1 MYASGCRGVNEIR
14 HLTVVCTAFFRSGVP
29 CGLPR
34 RTRRDTH
41 RTLFLKNKSRNG
53 KPGGGKSRGAPP
65 KGARPQRTPQFGRR
79 GGARPQRGAGGEEKV
94 VEGVVSANRAGFGF
108 VKVLGMDASVFLP
121 PREMSKLMHGD
132 RVRVTAEQGVD
143 QRWSGRVEKVLERG
157 IEAFLG
163 TVEIHGRNASVRSAD
178 RRLPL
183 FCHVSPDQLGG
194 ARNGDWVIARI
205 LKYPEDGSAGTAR
218 VVTLLDPE
226 KPVTLA
232 TEAAIAKYDLPTAFS
247 AAAQREA
254 EAHGREVDVNESAR
268 RVDLRG
274 LPLVTIDGEDAKD
287 FDDAVYAEATA
298 TGWRLIV
305 AIADVSYYVREG
317 GELDA
322 EAKARG
328 TSVYF
333 PTRVVPMLPH
343 VLSDKLC
350 SLEPHVD
357 RLCLVADMQLSKSG
371 QLKASTFY
379 PAVMRSAAR
388 LTYNLAYEA
397 LFEGRPD
404 ARRRIGP
411 LVDRLL
417 PLLDV
422 YRALSQARHKRG
434 ALDFDAPEA
443 KFAVDEAEHLRAI
456 KLDPRND
463 AHRLIEECMVMA
475 NVATARLLG
484 DRGTPTLF
492 RVHGEPDAKK
502 VDNLITTLRALGVQA
517 EMPEEIT
524 PRDLQKI
531 APRVKDAA
539 ARPFIESLVI
549 RSMMQAIYQPE
560 NIGHFGL
567 ALTHYAHFTS
577 PIRRYP
583 DLVVHRTIKSILS
596 NKDASARSYS
606 HDELV
611 DTGAQLTE
619 LEKRATEAD
628 RFVDSYLKCVYLR
641 DRIGQTFEGLIT
653 AVVEFGCFV
662 QIIEA
667 SVDGLL
673 HMDNL
678 RDDEYVQ
685 EEDGYGW
692 HGLRTKRRLR
702 LGTHVK
708 VIVTAVNPVEG
719 LIDLELVNDPPL
731 KPAGRRSRGGGAE

>member
-1 MYASGCRGVNEIR
+1 M
-14 HLTVVCTAFFRSGVP
+14 
-29 CGLPR
+29 
-34 RTRRDTH
+34 
-41 RTLFLKNKSRNG
+41 
-53 KPGGGKSRGAPP
+53 
-65 KGARPQRTPQFGRR
+65 
-79 GGARPQRGAGGEEKV
+79 
-94 VEGVVSANRAGFGF
+94 EGVVSANRAGFGF
-108 VKVLGMDASVFLP
+108 VKVLGMEASVFLP

-132 RVRVTAEQGVD
+132 RVRVTAEQGSD
-143 QRWSGRVEKVLERG
+143 QRWSGRVEQVLERG

-178 RRLPL
+178 RRLSL
-183 FCHVSPDQLGG
+183 FCHVAPENLLG
-194 ARNGDWVIARI
+194 ARHGDWVIARI
-205 LKYPEDGSAGTAR
+205 LKYPQDGGAGTAR
-218 VVTLLDPE
+218 IQKLLDPE

-232 TEAAIAKYDLPTAFS
+232 TEAAIARFDLPCEFT

-254 EAHGREVDVNESAR
+254 ESHGREVDPNESAR
-268 RVDLRG
+268 RVDLRA

-287 FDDAVYAEATA
+287 FDDAVFAEATA
-298 TGWRLIV
+298 NGWRLVV

-317 GELDA
+317 AELDA
-322 EAKARG
+322 EARARG

-379 PAVMRSAAR
+379 PAVMRSHAR
-388 LTYNLAYEA
+388 LTYNLAHAA

-411 LVDRLL
+411 LVDKLL

-443 KFAVDEAEHLRAI
+443 RFAVDEAEHLREI
-456 KLDPRND
+456 RLDPRND

-492 RVHGEPDAKK
+492 RVHGEPDEKK
-502 VDNLITTLRALGVQA
+502 VDNLIKTLRAIGVQA

-539 ARPFIESLVI
+539 ARPFVEQLVI

-583 DLVVHRTIKSILS
+583 DLVVHRTIKSLIAQ
-596 NKDASARSYS
+596 KDASARSYS
-606 HDELV
+606 ADEMVMLG
-611 DTGAQLTE
+611 TQLTE
-619 LEKRATEAD
+619 LEKRADEPD
-628 RFVDSYLKCVYLR
+628 RCVDSYL
-641 DRIGQTFEGLIT
+641 
-653 AVVEFGCFV
+653 
-662 QIIEA
+662 
-667 SVDGLL
+667 
-673 HMDNL
+673 N
-678 RDDEYVQ
+678 
-685 EEDGYGW
+685 
-692 HGLRTKRRLR
+692 
-702 LGTHVK
+702 
-708 VIVTAVNPVEG
+708 
-719 LIDLELVNDPPL
+719 
-731 KPAGRRSRGGGAE
+731 